1 MVDEKEYTKVLDSIK
16 KNYKS
21 GSITIGG
28 EYADPIRIP
37 TGILEIDSLIGG
49 GIPMGR
55 YTHIW
60 GGYSS
65 CKTLISL
72 SAIANAQKMGLT
84 AVYYDLENQFQKS
97 WAEGLGVDCDPDK
110 LTIVNGSVVEEICD
124 VMESLL
130 SVRHLHVIDS
140 IGMGVTIPE
149 LNADPS
155 QQFMGIVA
163 KTWTAKLR
171 AMNSRFDKNDNAV
184 IMVNQSYQT
193 MGMGGGEVPRG
204 GSMIDFISSLSI
216 NTKKSSWL
224 YRDAKG
230 NLSKDGKATSDFT
243 GVAEPSGMEIVAKL
257 TKNKVAVPK
266 QLGAARMRL
275 EFGKGG
281 KFDEIWTLTR
291 AAIWNGLIERNGSW
305 YTLPDGERVQ
315 GEAGIRQFIEENES
329 FRDLCRKTMH
339 TVDKKKK
346 TIDGS
351 GHTV

>member
-1 MVDEKEYTKVLDSIK
+1 MAVKPEDYKGVLDLIK
-16 KNYKS
+16 KGYKS
-21 GSITIGG
+21 GSITVGG
-28 EYADPIRIP
+28 DFEDPVRIP
-37 TGILEIDSLIGG
+37 TGIIEVDSLIGG

-55 YTHIW
+55 FTHIW

-65 CKTLISL
+65 CKTLL
-72 SAIANAQKMGLT
+72 ALNAIANAQRMGLT

-97 WAEGLGVDCDPDK
+97 WAEGVGVDCSEDK
-110 LTIVNGSVVEEICD
+110 LTIINGSIVEEVCD

-130 SVRHLHVIDS
+130 SVRHLHVVDS
-140 IGMGVTIPE
+140 IGMGVTFPE
-149 LNADPS
+149 LNAEPS
-155 QQFMGIVA
+155 AQFMGIVA

-171 AMNSRFDKNDNAV
+171 AINSRFDMVDNAV
-184 IMVNQSYQT
+184 IMINQSYQS

-204 GSMIDFISSLSI
+204 GNMIDLLSSLSI

-224 YRDAKG
+224 YRDAKN
-230 NLSKDGKATSDFT
+230 NLSKDGKSTSDFT

-266 QLGAARMRL
+266 QLGAARLRL
-275 EFGKGG
+275 EFGSGG

-329 FRDLCRKTMH
+329 FKELCRKTLQ
-339 TVDKKKK
+339 K
-346 TIDGS
+346 T
-351 GHTV
+351 